1 MTPERHPI
9 KRDSMGTVPIGRAL
23 ARAESAP
30 ASPPASPS
38 GTNTPEWQRKLAEI
52 GAMLSEEA
60 IRARVNLDDPQEQFR
75 LETLVQDAA
84 RALSPDAVRV
94 GIQEHRK
101 HSQWMPALCDLMHHS
116 AQWRRDRHDDARR
129 QSLSREAAERRAL
142 PAPKWTA
149 ETEAEWREKFAGLL
163 RHLQALPGPESARA
177 GAPPPAKDWSKPPAE
192 SDLSP
197 ELRAFA
203 IERGLAKV
211 PQAA

>member
-30 ASPPASPS
+30 ASQPASPS
-38 GTNTPEWQRKLAEI
+38 GKNTPEWQRKLAEI

-101 HSQWMPALCDLMHHS
+101 HSQWMPALCDLVQHS
-116 AQWRRDRHDDARR
+116 KEWRRDRADDAHR
-129 QSLSREAAERRAL
+129 QSLAKETAERRAL

-149 ETEAEWREKFAGLL
+149 ESEAAWREKFARLL
-163 RHLQALPGPESARA
+163 RELQAAPGPESARA
-177 GAPPPAKDWSKPPAE
+177 AAPPPAKDWSKPPAE
-192 SDLSP
+192 SDLSA

-203 IERGLAKV
+203 MERGLAKV